1 MILTTTNKKG
11 GTGKTTLNTLLAEF
25 LYRHGQK
32 VLVIGLDPNC
42 SISEVYGKVL
52 QDRNSK
58 LLLTGRD
65 VEPYLLKEHSN
76 GGTLSIIPEDLDLSM
91 LSNIMDT
98 KLKLEIRRQN
108 LAQKYN
114 YIIIDPP
121 GTWNAQTRNAVF
133 AADTIIVSG
142 KCSPLDY
149 KATLQYMDTLQ
160 DCCLESDVFVVC
172 NAYNKQRD
180 PGNIWEQYQ
189 QTFKDFLISE
199 PIPLV
204 NSFQKLVQNPEY
216 TIPASVE
223 KRMKNFIAT
232 VTGKEWA

>member
-42 SISEVYGKVL
+42 SISEVYGKIL

-108 LAQKYN
+108 LAQKYD

-216 TIPASVE
+216 TIPANVE

>member
-11 GTGKTTLNTLLAEF
+11 GTGKTTLNILLAEF
-25 LYRHGQK
+25 LYQHGQK
-32 VLVIGLDPNC
+32 VLIIGLDPNC

-58 LLLTGRD
+58 VRLTGRE
-65 VEPYLLKEHSN
+65 VQPYLLKEHTR

-91 LSNIMDT
+91 LSNVMDT
-98 KLKLEIRRQN
+98 KLKHEIKKQDF
-108 LAQKYN
+108 AKKYD

-142 KCSPLDY
+142 KCSPLDF

-160 DCCLESDVFVVC
+160 DCCLESEIFVVC
-172 NAYNKQRD
+172 NAYNKNRD
-180 PGNIWEQYQ
+180 PGNIWKQYKN
-189 QTFKDFLISE
+189 TFSDFMIE
-199 PIPLV
+199 NPIPLV
-204 NSFQKLVQNPEY
+204 NSFQKLVQNPNY
-216 TIPASVE
+216 KIPATVE
-223 KRMKNFIAT
+223 NRMMNFIQT

>member
-1 MILTTTNKKG
+1 MIITTTNKKG

-32 VLVIGLDPNC
+32 VLIIGLDPNC

-52 QDRNSK
+52 QDQNSK

-65 VEPYLLKEHSN
+65 VEPYLLKEHAN
-76 GGTLSIIPEDLDLSM
+76 GGTFSIIPEDLDLSM

-108 LAQKYN
+108 LAQKYD

-189 QTFKDFLISE
+189 RTFKDFLIAE

-204 NSFQKLVQNPEY
+204 NTFQKLVQNPEY
-216 TIPASVE
+216 AIPASVE
-223 KRMKNFIAT
+223 KRMKNFIET

>member
-32 VLVIGLDPNC
+32 VLIIGLDPNC

-108 LAQKYN
+108 LAQKYD

-216 TIPASVE
+216 TIPANVE

>member
-1 MILTTTNKKG
+1 MTITTTNKKG

-25 LYRHGQK
+25 LFRHGQK
-32 VLVIGLDPNC
+32 VLIIGLDPNC

-52 QDRNSK
+52 QDQNSK
-58 LLLTGRD
+58 LLLTGRE
-65 VEPYLLKEHSN
+65 VEPYLLKTHES
-76 GGTLSIIPEDLDLSM
+76 GGSLSIIPEDLDLSM

-108 LAQKYN
+108 LAQKYD

-160 DCCLESDVFVVC
+160 DCCLESEVFVVC

-180 PGNIWEQYQ
+180 PGGIWEQYQ
-189 QTFKDFLISE
+189 EAFKDFLIPE
-199 PIPLV
+199 PVPLV

-216 TIPASVE
+216 KIPSSVE
-223 KRMKNFIAT
+223 SRLMNFISA
-232 VTGKEWA
+232 VTGKEWV

>member
-1 MILTTTNKKG
+1 MIITTTNKKG

-32 VLVIGLDPNC
+32 VLTIGLDPNC

-52 QDRNSK
+52 QDQNSK

-65 VEPYLLKEHSN
+65 VEPYLLKEHTN

-108 LAQKYN
+108 LAQKYD

-180 PGNIWEQYQ
+180 PGNIWKQYQ
-189 QTFKDFLISE
+189 QTFKDFLIAE

-223 KRMKNFIAT
+223 KRMKNFIET

>member
-11 GTGKTTLNTLLAEF
+11 GTGKTTLNILLAEF

-32 VLVIGLDPNC
+32 VLIIGLDPNC

-52 QDRNSK
+52 QDQNSK

-65 VEPYLLKEHSN
+65 VEAYLLKEHTS

-98 KLKLEIRRQN
+98 KLKLEIRRQKFV
-108 LAQKYN
+108 QKYD

-160 DCCLESDVFVVC
+160 ECCLDSEVFVVC

-180 PGNIWEQYQ
+180 PGNIWAQYQ
-189 QTFKDFLISE
+189 QTFKDFLIPE

-216 TIPASVE
+216 SIPSAVE
-223 KRMKNFIAT
+223 KRMMNFIST
-232 VTGKEWA
+232 VTGKEWV

>member
-11 GTGKTTLNTLLAEF
+11 GTGKTTINTLLAEF

-32 VLVIGLDPNC
+32 VLIIGLDPNC

-52 QDRNSK
+52 QDQNSK
-58 LLLTGRD
+58 FLLTGRD
-65 VEPYLLKEHSN
+65 VEPYLIKERTN

-98 KLKLEIRRQN
+98 KLKVEIRRQN
-108 LAQKYN
+108 LAKKYD

-172 NAYNKQRD
+172 NAYNKKRD
-180 PGNIWEQYQ
+180 PGNTWNQYQ
-189 QTFKDFLISE
+189 QTFRDFLIAE

-204 NSFQKLVQNPEY
+204 NSFQKLVQHPEY
-216 TIPASVE
+216 AIPVNVE
-223 KRMKNFIAT
+223 KRIMNFIST
-232 VTGKEWA
+232 VTGKEWV

>member
-11 GTGKTTLNTLLAEF
+11 GTGKTTLSTLLAEF
-25 LYRHGQK
+25 LYRHNQK

-52 QDRNSK
+52 QDQNSK

-65 VEPYLLKEHSN
+65 VQPYLLKEHEN
-76 GGTLSIIPEDLDLSM
+76 GGSLSIIPEDLDLSM
-91 LSNIMDT
+91 LSNVMDI
-98 KLKLEIRRQN
+98 KLKHEIKRQGF
-108 LAQKYN
+108 AEKYD

-121 GTWNAQTRNAVF
+121 GTWNAQTRNAIF

-149 KATLQYMDTLQ
+149 KATLQYMDCLQ
-160 DCCLESDVFVVC
+160 ECCLDSEVFVVC
-172 NAYNKQRD
+172 NAYNKKRD
-180 PGNIWEQYQ
+180 PGNTWEQY
-189 QTFKDFLISE
+189 KDSFSDFIVSE

-204 NSFQKLVQNPEY
+204 NSLQKLVQNPEY
-216 TIPASVE
+216 TIPATVE
-223 KRMKNFIAT
+223 KRMMNFIQA
-232 VTGKEWA
+232 VTGREWA

>member
-32 VLVIGLDPNC
+32 VLIIGLDPNC

-52 QDRNSK
+52 QDQNSK

-65 VEPYLLKEHSN
+65 VQPYLLKEHTN

-91 LSNIMDT
+91 LSNVMDT
-98 KLKLEIRRQN
+98 KLKHEIKRQGF
-108 LAQKYN
+108 AEKYDF
-114 YIIIDPP
+114 IILDPP

-160 DCCLESDVFVVC
+160 ECCLDSEVFVVC
-172 NAYNKQRD
+172 NAYNKTRD
-180 PGNIWEQYQ
+180 PGNTWEQYKNS
-189 QTFKDFLISE
+189 FSDFIVSE

-204 NSFQKLVQNPEY
+204 NSLQKLVQNPEY
-216 TIPASVE
+216 KIPASVE
-223 KRMKNFIAT
+223 SRMMNFIKT

>member
-25 LYRHGQK
+25 LYRHAQK
-32 VLVIGLDPNC
+32 VLIIGLDPNC

-52 QDRNSK
+52 QDQNSK
-58 LLLTGRD
+58 LLLTGRG
-65 VEPYLLKEHSN
+65 VQPYLLKEHTS

-91 LSNIMDT
+91 LSNVMDT
-98 KLKLEIRRQN
+98 KLKLEIKKQG
-108 LAQKYN
+108 LAEKYD

-142 KCSPLDY
+142 KCSPLDF

-160 DCCLESDVFVVC
+160 DCCLESEVFVVC
-172 NAYNKQRD
+172 NAYNKNRD
-180 PGNIWEQYQ
+180 PGNIWEQYKNA
-189 QTFKDFLISE
+189 FGDFMIE
-199 PIPLV
+199 NPIPLV
-204 NSFQKLVQNPEY
+204 NSFQKLVQNPNY
-216 TIPASVE
+216 KIPVTVE
-223 KRMKNFIAT
+223 KRMMDFIQT

>member
-25 LYRHGQK
+25 LYRHAQK
-32 VLVIGLDPNC
+32 VLIIGLDPNC

-52 QDRNSK
+52 QDQNSK
-58 LLLTGRD
+58 LLLTGRE
-65 VEPYLLKEHSN
+65 VQPYLLKEHES
-76 GGTLSIIPEDLDLSM
+76 GGSLSIIPEDLDLSM
-91 LSNIMDT
+91 LSNVMDT
-98 KLKLEIRRQN
+98 KLKLEIKKQG
-108 LAQKYN
+108 LAEKYD

-160 DCCLESDVFVVC
+160 DCCLESEVFVVC
-172 NAYNKQRD
+172 NAYNKNRD
-180 PGNIWEQYQ
+180 PGNIWEQYKNA
-189 QTFKDFLISE
+189 FGDFMIE
-199 PIPLV
+199 NPIPLV
-204 NSFQKLVQNPEY
+204 NSFQKLVHNPNY
-216 TIPASVE
+216 QISVTVK
-223 KRMKNFIAT
+223 KRMMNFIQT
-232 VTGKEWA
+232 VTRKECA

>member
-65 VEPYLLKEHSN
+65 VEPYLLKEHPN

-108 LAQKYN
+108 LAQKYD

-189 QTFKDFLISE
+189 QTFKDFLIPE

>member
-32 VLVIGLDPNC
+32 VLIIGLDPNC

-52 QDRNSK
+52 QDQNSK
-58 LLLTGRD
+58 LLLTGRE
-65 VEPYLLKEHSN
+65 VQPYLLKEYES

-91 LSNIMDT
+91 LSNVMDT
-98 KLKLEIRRQN
+98 KLKLEIKKQS
-108 LAQKYN
+108 LAEKYD

-142 KCSPLDY
+142 KCSPLDF

-160 DCCLESDVFVVC
+160 DCCLESEVFVVC
-172 NAYNKQRD
+172 NAYNKNRD
-180 PGNIWEQYQ
+180 PGNIWEQYKN
-189 QTFKDFLISE
+189 TFGDFMIE
-199 PIPLV
+199 NPIPLV
-204 NSFQKLVQNPEY
+204 NSFQKLVQNPNY
-216 TIPASVE
+216 KIPVTVE
-223 KRMKNFIAT
+223 KRMMNFIQT
-232 VTGKEWA
+232 VTGKEWV

>member
-32 VLVIGLDPNC
+32 VLIIGLDPNC
-42 SISEVYGKVL
+42 SISEVYGTVL
-52 QDRNSK
+52 QDQNSK
-58 LLLTGRD
+58 LLLTGRN
-65 VEPYLLKEHSN
+65 VEPYLLKKHAN

-98 KLKLEIRRQN
+98 KLKVEIRRQN
-108 LAQKYN
+108 LEQKYD

-160 DCCLESDVFVVC
+160 DCCLESEVFVVC
-172 NAYNKQRD
+172 NSYNKNRD
-180 PGNIWEQYQ
+180 PGNTWNQYQ
-189 QTFKDFLISE
+189 QTFSDFLITE
-199 PIPLV
+199 PIPLI

-216 TIPASVE
+216 TIPANVE
-223 KRMKNFIAT
+223 KRMMNFIQT